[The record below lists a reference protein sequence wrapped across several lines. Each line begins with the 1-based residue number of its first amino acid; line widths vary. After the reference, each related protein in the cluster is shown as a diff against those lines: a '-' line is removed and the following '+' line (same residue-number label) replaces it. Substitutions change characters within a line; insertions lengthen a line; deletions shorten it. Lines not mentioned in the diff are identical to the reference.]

1 MRKWDLTENAANELY
16 ADDEETPIRS
26 LAISKSAKKLVAGTN
41 NGICFIWTWDA
52 EEQVYKPLQ
61 ELIAHE
67 GQYILKCQFSHDARY
82 LATCS
87 SDKTCA
93 VWEISE

>member
-41 NGICFIWTWDA
+41 NGICFIWAWDA
-52 EEQVYKPLQ
+52 DE
-61 ELIAHE
+61 
-67 GQYILKCQFSHDARY
+67 
-82 LATCS
+82 
-87 SDKTCA
+87 
-93 VWEISE
+93 